1 MEFKNM
7 ETLEDWHTHNAL
19 CGHAKGA
26 LKDYVRHAISK
37 GFRTIGFSEHYP
49 NLFTEYLHKSLH
61 KKVAM
66 GFEQIKLY
74 FADAKRIKE
83 QFNSEIEIRIGLELD
98 FSYSNNTTQLLNHK
112 KDIDYLI
119 AGIHVLKEKNILEA
133 DDQIWRMTN
142 NQFVQKYYDN
152 SIVDM
157 TIDYFKQLQNKINH
171 HEFDFDIT
179 AHFDVIKRVKKFK
192 NNERVENEVIKTL
205 EVIKKRRKVMEIN
218 TGGLREDI
226 NEMYPCE
233 RIIRIMHELDIPIL
247 LGSDAHQPEH
257 VGFCFKKA
265 IESLKEIGYNQ
276 LAHFR
281 KRKISYLEI

>member
-1 MEFKNM
+1 MKK
-7 ETLEDWHTHNAL
+7 LEDWHTHNAL
-19 CGHAKGA
+19 CGHAKGT
-26 LKDYVRHAISK
+26 LEDYVHVAISK
-37 GFRTIGFSEHYP
+37 GFRAIGFSEHYP
-49 NLFTEYLHKSLH
+49 NLFTQYLDKSLH

-66 GFEQIKLY
+66 GFEQINLY
-74 FADAKRIKE
+74 FAGAKRIRE
-83 QFNSEIEIRIGLELD
+83 QFYFQVEIRIGLELD
-98 FSYSNNTTQLLNHK
+98 FPYSNNSAQLVNHK

-119 AGIHVLKEKNILEA
+119 AGIHVLKEKDILEA
-133 DDQIWRMTN
+133 NDQIWRMTN
-142 NQFVQKYYDN
+142 TQFVQKYYDN

-157 TIDYFKQLQNKINH
+157 TIDYFKQLQNKINRP
-171 HEFDFDIT
+171 EFDFDII
-179 AHFDVIKRVKKFK
+179 AHFDVIKRVKKLE
-192 NNERVENEVIKTL
+192 NNERIENEVIKTL

-233 RIIRIMHELDIPIL
+233 RIIRIMHGLDIPIL

-257 VGFCFKKA
+257 VGFQFKKA

-281 KRKISYLEI
+281 KRKLSYLEI